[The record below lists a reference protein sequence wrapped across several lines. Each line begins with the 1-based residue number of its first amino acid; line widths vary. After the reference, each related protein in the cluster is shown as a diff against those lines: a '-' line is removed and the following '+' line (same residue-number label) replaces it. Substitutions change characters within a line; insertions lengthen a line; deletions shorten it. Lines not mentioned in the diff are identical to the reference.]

1 MKILLD
7 THIFLWYISA
17 APPMP
22 PEMLAR
28 LRDPQNDV
36 YLSAVSIWEASVKYH
51 LGKLSLPDSPAAYLP
66 EQRRSHQITSL
77 SLDELSVAHLDRL
90 PALHR
95 DPFDRMLICQALEH
109 GMSIA
114 TVDSLIRQYDVACV

>member
-17 APPMP
+17 VPQIRA
-22 PEMLAR
+22 ETLDL
-28 LRDPQNDV
+28 LRNPQNDV

-66 EQRRSHQITSL
+66 E
-77 SLDELSVAHLDRL
+77 
-90 PALHR
+90 
-95 DPFDRMLICQALEH
+95 
-109 GMSIA
+109 
-114 TVDSLIRQYDVACV
+114 

>member
-17 APPMP
+17 APQIPA
-22 PEMLAR
+22 ETLER
-28 LRDPQNDV
+28 LRNPQNDV

-66 EQRRSHQITSL
+66 EQRRLHRITSL

-90 PALHR
+90 PAWHR
-95 DPFDRMLICQALEH
+95 DPFDRMLICQALEY